1 MGFFI
6 TLEGGEGTGKSTQAK
21 RLSDYLRKT
30 GHDVVQTREPG
41 GTPEAEDLRDL
52 LVRGEPGRWSAEA
65 EALLNYAARDHHLNH
80 LIRPALSRGGWV
92 VCDRFM
98 DSTRVYQSYAGGC
111 PESLVVALE
120 QAIVRQTRPNLTLIF
135 DLEPSVG
142 LARANG
148 RGIGGGDRFERK
160 GLTFHE
166 KLRQGFAAIAARE
179 PARCKMIDAAQDE
192 DTVFAA
198 ILKHLEALSG
208 G

>member
-21 RLSDYLRKT
+21 KLSGYLRKA

-41 GTPEAEDLRDL
+41 GTPEAEGLRDL
-52 LVRGEPGRWSAEA
+52 LVRGEPSRWSAEA

-80 LIRPALSRGGWV
+80 LIRPALARGSWV
-92 VCDRFM
+92 LCDRFM

-111 PESLVVALE
+111 PEELVDALE
-120 QAIVRQTRPNLTLIF
+120 KAIVKETRPHLTFIF

-148 RGIGGGDRFERK
+148 RTMGGGDRFERK
-160 GLTFHE
+160 GLPFHE
-166 KLRQGFAAIAARE
+166 KLRKGFAAIAARE
-179 PARCKMIDAAQDE
+179 PMRCKLIDAAQDE

-198 ILKHLEALSG
+198 ILKHVEALSRG
-208 G
+208 